1 MLKHL
6 PSPVPINH
14 FIPPHVFTSP
24 TLDVSTQESYQ
35 RVLRDVKLLIFRLA
49 MHAKTGREPFYE
61 SLYQAESSTRDA

>member
-1 MLKHL
+1 MCLR
-6 PSPVPINH
+6 P
-14 FIPPHVFTSP
+14 P

-49 MHAKTGREPFYE
+49 MHAKTGCEPFYE